1 MTAPE
6 TDIDIETLRD
16 RALKSLTTAR
26 DRTTLLTSCVEG
38 PDLTA
43 QHSPLMS
50 PLVWDLAHIGNQEE
64 LWLLRNV
71 GGYNVLVA
79 SFGPCYAI
87 VDAPASFSVDPPLPA
102 PGPPKNLSKDVLT
115 RAAEA
120 VPGKKLCWVVP
131 THHHGDHIGGAA
143 ALVRSSPDAKLVV
156 APGTRS
162 LGERLAGPGR
172 VVEVAGE
179 GPLTLGEGDERMDIH
194 RVTGALHADEMLFV
208 YFPARRISF
217 EGDLSDYVLASKRL
231 LQVIDAHDFVLDR
244 MYAVHT
250 STSYDLPELEGDEPY
265 N

>member
-1 MTAPE
+1 MGTLAVVNLNIVWTAGFVDPAL
-6 TDIDIETLRD
+6 TRD
-16 RALKSLTTAR
+16 EQPPDAWFDAARALDAL
-26 DRTTLLTSCVEG
+26 
-38 PDLTA
+38 P
-43 QHSPLMS
+43 
-50 PLVWDLAHIGNQEE
+50 
-64 LWLLRNV
+64 
-71 GGYNVLVA
+71 GGYRVLQLPGTE
-79 SFGPCYAI
+79 FGAFRWGYT
-87 VDAPASFSVDPPLPA
+87 VDPPLPA

-244 MYAVHT
+244 MYAVPAAV
-250 STSYDLPELEGDEPY
+250 STAVQSPSGRQRHDVARIVDP
-265 N
+265 NSA